1 MPHRGKSLRL
11 ERFEFAAPTPRGA
24 QLPQAGGGFVIRLDV
39 RDLAVERGGRAVL
52 AGIGFTLSAGEAMAL
67 TGANGA
73 GKSTLLRA
81 VAGLVSRSGGTV
93 EWHGDSG
100 EPIAEAAHYFGHLDA
115 LKSPLTVEDNLVL
128 WSKVAGAPGLAVIDA
143 LEQVGLDHLADMP
156 AAYLSAGQRRRVAFA
171 RLLVVR
177 RPLWLLDEPTAA
189 LDAEAEATFGA
200 LLARHVEAG
209 GLALVATH
217 RPLPVPATTL
227 RLGALPMAGAA

>member
-1 MPHRGKSLRL
+1 M
-11 ERFEFAAPTPRGA
+11 T
-24 QLPQAGGGFVIRLDV
+24 RLDV
-39 RDLAVERGGRAVL
+39 RDLAVERGGRPVL
-52 AGIGFTLSAGEAMAL
+52 AGIGFTLAAGSALAL

-81 VAGLVSRSGGTV
+81 VAGLVPVTSGRV
-93 EWHGDSG
+93 DWHGEG
-100 EPIAEAAHYFGHLDA
+100 EPPGEAAHYFGHLDA
-115 LKSPLTVEDNLVL
+115 LKPPLDVADNLAL
-128 WSKVAGAPGLAVIDA
+128 WSKVAGKPGLSVIEA
-143 LEQVGLDHLADMP
+143 LERVALDHLADMP

-200 LLARHVEAG
+200 LLADHIASG

-217 RPLPVPATTL
+217 RPLPVEAATL
-227 RLGALPMAGAA
+227 RLGEPA

>member
-1 MPHRGKSLRL
+1 M
-11 ERFEFAAPTPRGA
+11 
-24 QLPQAGGGFVIRLDV
+24 IRLDV
-39 RDLAVERGGRAVL
+39 RNLAVERGGRAVL

-81 VAGLVSRSGGTV
+81 VAGLVPRSAGRV
-93 EWHGDSG
+93 EWHGCGG

-189 LDAEAEATFGA
+189 LDAEAEATFGE
-200 LLARHVEAG
+200 LLAGHVDAG

-217 RPLPVPATTL
+217 RPLPIPATTL
-227 RLGALPMAGAA
+227 RLGAPLPHNEAA